1 MPDDAEMAAGNGAR
15 ADRIPVLIAGGG
27 PAGLAAAAELA
38 HRGVDCVVIEPRAE
52 VSYRRPRA
60 KTTSVRTMEHLRRWG
75 LADQLRAAAPLP
87 VAWSQ
92 RVMFCATLSGR
103 CVTYFDG
110 AFGLT
115 TERDDRFAE
124 AGQQVPQPVVE
135 EVLRAHVVRSE
146 HVELRLGHTV
156 TGLAQGDDDVT
167 GTVRDETGAS
177 YRIRARYVL
186 GCDGASGV
194 TRDQI
199 GAEYVGRSDPRPNFN
214 MVISAP
220 SLDTQLGPAVQY
232 WVLDA
237 PVPGVIG
244 RLDLAGTWF
253 AITPGID
260 PEYGNEHSAELIT
273 GLVGAPV
280 EHELLASDPWTA
292 RMLIADKFSD
302 GRVFL
307 VGESAHVNPPWGG
320 HGFNTSVG
328 DAVNIAWKIA
338 AVLQGWAPERLLA
351 SYDPERRDVV
361 EKTVASAAS
370 HLDKMAGDLPQDEA
384 SIQQAKGPEFYSLGL
399 VLGYS
404 YAGSPVIQPSAGP
417 PAMTDATSYVP
428 TSHPGSY
435 VPASDPG
442 ARLPHW
448 WLPDGSSLYDHLG
461 PGFTLLR
468 PDPGCGRD
476 GRISGGPA
484 SEAAVADLLRRAR
497 DRHIPLTV
505 VQAPPCYPWA
515 EEFLLVR
522 PDQHI
527 AWRADDPADIDIE
540 AAVGHTVEV
549 TAARI
554 RRLPEGDIG

>member
-1 MPDDAEMAAGNGAR
+1 MKASLTFHGVMTDDAAMAAGNGAR
-15 ADRIPVLIAGGG
+15 ADRTPVLIAGGG

-38 HRGVDCVVIEPRAE
+38 HRGVDCVVIEPRAQ

-92 RVMFCATLSGR
+92 RVMFCETLSGR

-115 TERDDRFAE
+115 TKRDDRFAE

-135 EVLRAHVVRSE
+135 EVLRAHVGRSP
-146 HVELRLGHTV
+146 HVDLRLGHTV
-156 TGLAQGDDDVT
+156 TGLTQGGADVT
-167 GTVRDETGAS
+167 VTVGGETGGS
-177 YRIRARYVL
+177 YQVRAEYVL

-199 GAEYVGRSDPRPNFN
+199 GAEYVGWSDPRPNFN
-214 MVISAP
+214 MVIRAP

-244 RLDLAGTWF
+244 RLDLSGTWF

-260 PEYGNEHSAELIT
+260 PAYGNAHSAELIT
-273 GLVGAPV
+273 GLVGAAV

-338 AVLQGWAPERLLA
+338 AVLHGWAPERLLA

-370 HLDKMAGDLPQDEA
+370 HLSKMAGDLPQDEA

-417 PAMTDATSYVP
+417 PDLTDATSYQP
-428 TSHPGSY
+428 TTE
-435 VPASDPG
+435 PG

-461 PGFTLLR
+461 LGFTLLC
-468 PDPGCGRD
+468 PQPGDARD
-476 GRISGGPA
+476 GCDARA
-484 SEAAVADLLRRAR
+484 SQAAVAALRQRAR
-497 DRHIPLTV
+497 DRRVPLTV
-505 VQAPPCYPWA
+505 LPAPPSYPWA
-515 EEFLLVR
+515 DEFLLVR

-527 AWRADDPADIDIE
+527 AWRAADPADIDIE
-540 AAVGHTVEV
+540 AAIGHGVDAP
-549 TAARI
+549 AAGIPRS
-554 RRLPEGDIG
+554 PEGDIR